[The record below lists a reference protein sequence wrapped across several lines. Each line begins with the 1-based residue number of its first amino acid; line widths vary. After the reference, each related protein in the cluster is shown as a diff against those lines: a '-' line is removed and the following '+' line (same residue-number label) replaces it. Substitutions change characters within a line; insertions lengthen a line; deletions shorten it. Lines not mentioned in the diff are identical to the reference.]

1 MVHLLSTNIQVVL
14 LKSADQTLLQR
25 LAAGVRDLR
34 LGPGQDSFVGVPA
47 VMLAAA
53 MSDPARHPFAV
64 LAGAAAAAVVGMG
77 VLQVGAAKDA
87 GWPHADGAVLLRGF
101 LIDKGCQGLG
111 YGSGAAVAAVELAE
125 ALVRASGLSA
135 TGVVLSVNERN
146 PVGLAAYVKA
156 GFADRGQ
163 YLGGRAGPQRILY
176 RGFDAVPAVN
186 PS

>member
-1 MVHLLSTNIQVVL
+1 
-14 LKSADQTLLQR
+14 
-25 LAAGVRDLR
+25 
-34 LGPGQDSFVGVPA
+34 
-47 VMLAAA
+47 
-53 MSDPARHPFAV
+53 
-64 LAGAAAAAVVGMG
+64 MG

-87 GWPHADGAVLLRGF
+87 GWPDADGAVLLRGF